1 MKIAFRSTWLWSLAG
16 VVALLVLWEGASLL
30 MGSELIFPGPLPV
43 LRRFFILI
51 RTRIFLES
59 VGRTFLRVCLGLL
72 VSAPLGLAAGLAAGL
87 EKRAA
92 AFLEPFFKL
101 ISVTPVMAVILIVF
115 LVFNAERTPAFTV
128 FLMVFPVLSANTLE
142 GIRSVDPLLREM
154 TRAYGFSPWEK
165 LTGLYLPSIV
175 PFILGG
181 LRSALSLSWKVAV
194 AAEVL
199 VQPFRALGTG
209 MQRAKT
215 QLETTELF
223 AWTAAT
229 VLAAG
234 LSELLFKL
242 LAGRRKRGGP
252 S

>member
-1 MKIAFRSTWLWSLAG
+1 
-16 VVALLVLWEGASLL
+16 V
-30 MGSELIFPGPLPV
+30 
-43 LRRFFILI
+43 
-51 RTRIFLES
+51 
-59 VGRTFLRVCLGLL
+59 
-72 VSAPLGLAAGLAAGL
+72 
-87 EKRAA
+87 
-92 AFLEPFFKL
+92 
-101 ISVTPVMAVILIVF
+101 
-115 LVFNAERTPAFTV
+115 FTV
-128 FLMVFPVLSANTLE
+128 FLMVFPVLSANALE
-142 GIRSVDPLLREM
+142 GIRSVDPLLKEM
-154 TRAYGFSPWEK
+154 AAAYGFSKWEK
-165 LTGLYLPSIV
+165 LSWLYLPSIT

-181 LRSALSLSWKVAV
+181 LKSALSLSWKVAV

>member
-1 MKIAFRSTWLWSLAG
+1 
-16 VVALLVLWEGASLL
+16 LWEVFSRL
-30 MGSELIFPGPLPV
+30 MGSALIFPGPLPV
-43 LRRFFILI
+43 FKSFLALVRSRV
-51 RTRIFLES
+51 FLES
-59 VGRTFLRVCLGLL
+59 AGRTFLRVCLGLCI
-72 VSAPLGLAAGLAAGL
+72 SAPLGIAAGLIAGL

-92 AFLEPFFKL
+92 AFLGPFFKL
-101 ISVTPVMAVILIVF
+101 VSATPVMAVILIVF
-115 LVFNAERTPAFTV
+115 LVFNAERTPVFTV

-142 GIRSVDPLLREM
+142 GAASIDPGLREM
-154 TRAYGFSPWEK
+154 ARVYGFSKKEK
-165 LTGLYLPSIV
+165 LVFLYLPSVV

-181 LRSALSLSWKVAV
+181 LKSALSLSWKVAV

-209 MQRAKT
+209 MQRAKA

-234 LSELLFKL
+234 LSELLFTL
-242 LAGRRKRGGP
+242 LVRRWKKP
-252 S
+252 